1 MKSIKNKFKLP
12 FMALVIAGVLASC
25 GKEEAAKEREM
36 LLKVTVKEARLIT
49 QLSKRQFSGKVV
61 ADDKLILSTKL
72 QGQVKQ
78 VLVDEGDKVRIGQL
92 LLTINSNELDAR
104 LAATRSL
111 LKEAESTLQ
120 NVVKNYSRISRLF
133 EKGSA
138 TQKEMD
144 DITAG
149 RDAATARKQSVEGAT
164 LELKELLTYASLTS
178 PINGF
183 VSQKFINP
191 GAMATP
197 GSPLIALESLD
208 ELKVEINVPEFEI
221 ETFRQGDSVF
231 VHIDAVGE
239 ETFSGEL
246 DKIIPSS
253 EFSGPQFKVS
263 VKLLTKNEGLKPGM
277 FARVS
282 LLNET
287 ENKILVPAAALY
299 QRGQLTGIFTVSTQG
314 EALLRWVRIGKEFA
328 EGVEIL
334 SGLVAGERYIDASES
349 KLYDGIKVEISNNI

>member
-1 MKSIKNKFKLP
+1 MKNKLRLP
-12 FMALVIAGVLASC
+12 FMLLVTAGILASC
-25 GKEEAAKEREM
+25 GKNEVE
-36 LLKVTVKEARLIT
+36 VGKEARLKVAVKEVSLIT
-49 QLSKRQFSGKVV
+49 QSSKRQFSGKVV

-78 VLVDEGDKVRIGQL
+78 LLVDEGDKVRKGQL
-92 LLTINSNELDAR
+92 LLTIKSNELDAR
-104 LAATRSL
+104 LASTGSS
-111 LKEAESTLQ
+111 LKEAQSSLQ
-120 NVVKNYSRISRLF
+120 NIIKNYSRISKLF

-149 RDAATARKQSVEGAT
+149 RDAATARTQSVEGAI
-164 LELKELLTYASLTS
+164 LELEELLTYASLTS

-197 GSPLIALESLD
+197 GSPLIAIESLE
-208 ELKVEINVPEFEI
+208 ELKVDINVPEFEI
-221 ETFRQGDSVF
+221 GTFTEGDPVE
-231 VHIDAVGE
+231 VHIGTE
-239 ETFSGEL
+239 SFSGQVN
-246 DKIIPSS
+246 KIIPSS

-263 VKLLTKNEGLKPGM
+263 VKLLTTNEGLKPGM

-282 LLNET
+282 LLKET
-287 ENKILVPAAALY
+287 ESKILVPITSIY

-314 EALLRWVRIGKEFA
+314 EALLRWVRTGKEFA

-334 SGLVAGERYIDASES
+334 SGLVAGEKYIVASES